1 MWCKTKPVPGFGMLG
16 PEHLTSLACLPG
28 NIIDYMHLWLWF
40 TPRSLFCSWDHCWCY
55 AKGMEAN
62 TSPVPSENWII
73 LHTDLCVPVPY
84 ILWTLA
90 VDSTSA
96 KARDARGGIEIDV
109 LLNDAVNG
117 IIGNCYCCSCWCDL
131 VICLCIATCIVLG
144 YLFNVGKAATE
155 QVAKTAKQFR
165 ETVEEKVTSLHE
177 NFCTCFLI
185 CKFTIMN
192 LVNFGSCILLL
203 FLITVFCSALCVFV
217 VIIVIYF
224 IILHQQFLP

>member
-1 MWCKTKPVPGFGMLG
+1 
-16 PEHLTSLACLPG
+16 
-28 NIIDYMHLWLWF
+28 
-40 TPRSLFCSWDHCWCY
+40 
-55 AKGMEAN
+55 
-62 TSPVPSENWII
+62 
-73 LHTDLCVPVPY
+73 
-84 ILWTLA
+84 
-90 VDSTSA
+90 
-96 KARDARGGIEIDV
+96 
-109 LLNDAVNG
+109 
-117 IIGNCYCCSCWCDL
+117 